1 MTYRNYLYNAIYNA
15 DNAQNHSI
23 HYHFVNAG
31 YKIMFMADGSLHVFK
46 DFDADIEKPLFVCT
60 KKKDAVQ
67 WIRTHGDHVIHRQE
81 VRQRRIQEAIELL
94 QANGY
99 KVTKEGE

>member
-1 MTYRNYLYNAIYNA
+1 MTYRNYL
-15 DNAQNHSI
+15 DNAFKEWNRSVYWYI
-23 HYHFVNAG
+23 VNAG
-31 YKIMFMADGSLHVFK
+31 YKIMHMADGSLHVFK
-46 DFDADIEKPLFVCT
+46 DWDADIEKPLFTCT

-81 VRQRRIQEAIELL
+81 VHQRRIQEAIELL

>member
-1 MTYRNYLYNAIYNA
+1 MTYRNYI
-15 DNAQNHSI
+15 DNAYETRNPAVYWHR
-23 HYHFVNAG
+23 VNAG

-46 DFDADIEKPLFVCT
+46 DWDADIEKPLFVAT

-81 VRQRRIQEAIELL
+81 VHQRRIQEAIELL

>member
-1 MTYRNYLYNAIYNA
+1 MTYIEYLRNARERQDKAVCFHRI
-15 DNAQNHSI
+15 
-23 HYHFVNAG
+23 NAG

-46 DFDADIEKPLFVCT
+46 DWDADIEKPLFVCT

-67 WIRTHGDHVIHRQE
+67 WIRTNGDHVLHRQE
-81 VRQRRIQEAIELL
+81 VHQRRIQEAIELL